1 MKTITAKLLIILALM
16 LFAGPSGLAKASI
29 EKIKPLSGDSK
40 ELKMTNQAVS
50 ATVINEI
57 QRIKT
62 LIAENESKFSLL
74 INQENA
80 DMSEI
85 YKNMDESALLRTQL
99 SKFRRQLIK
108 IALFK

>member
-1 MKTITAKLLIILALM
+1 MALILYVGISNNAW
-16 LFAGPSGLAKASI
+16 ASNEQI
-29 EKIKPLSGDSK
+29 NLLSGDSK